1 MRPYFELDDVWVHGN
16 RQKGSRDPVAGVT
29 LEILS
34 GERWSVVG
42 PSGAGKS
49 TLLRLLNRL
58 AEPSR
63 GEVRSEGNRLSEI
76 PPSRLRRQVAMVFQ
90 EPIWLPGTALDN
102 LLAAAELN
110 VVSRREAEGRLQEIL
125 RLTGL
130 DPAFLGRGEDELSV
144 GERQRVALGRALM
157 TRPRALLLDEP
168 TAALD
173 PPGARALIEQIVSL
187 CRAES
192 LTAVMVTHRLRDA
205 RLFGTRAAVMEGGTI
220 VDAGSSSEVL
230 TRLERRW
237 KEPDS

>member
-16 RQKGSRDPVAGVT
+16 RRKGSRDLVAGVT
-29 LEILS
+29 LEIPS

-58 AEPSR
+58 VEPSR
-63 GEVRSEGNRLSEI
+63 GEVRSEGKRLAEI
-76 PPSRLRRQVAMVFQ
+76 PPSHLRRQVAMVFQ
-90 EPIWLPGTALDN
+90 EPIWLPGTARKN

-110 VVSRREAEGRLQEIL
+110 VVSHREAEGRLDEIL
-125 RLTGL
+125 NLIGL
-130 DPAFLGRGEDELSV
+130 DPGFLGRGEDELSV

-187 CRAES
+187 SQAES
-192 LTAVMVTHRLRDA
+192 LTAIMVTHRLRDA
-205 RLFGTRAAVMEGGTI
+205 RLFGTRAAVMERGRV
-220 VDAGSSSEVL
+220 VDAGPSSEVL
-230 TRLERRW
+230 ARLESRW
-237 KEPDS
+237 RDPDS